1 MVTTT
6 SSIYYNP
13 DAEKAPAQPPSVPLS
28 VYRELADELKSAQIQ
43 IDALT
48 SKNHKLVQENQLLRQ
63 EITKVVESLLHLQKL
78 VDVPTPPATKPSD
91 RPAPTAE
98 AKTAAATKQPPA
110 KEARPRQQVARPLPT
125 AKPEVTTKKGAK
137 GAKGDRTHVAVPV
150 TEMLPSMPE
159 TILIEEQEV
168 RYYGPTESEP
178 KEISGW
184 WLAISILL
192 IMLTAFSAGYLVV
205 RPFFEHQ
212 SR

>member
-1 MVTTT
+1 MVTTK

-13 DAEKAPAQPPSVPLS
+13 DADKAPAQPPSVPMS
-28 VYRELADELKSAQIQ
+28 VYRELADELKTAQIQ

-63 EITKVVESLLHLQKL
+63 EITKVVQSLLHLQKL
-78 VDVPTPPATKPSD
+78 VDVPTPPAAKPSD
-91 RPAPTAE
+91 RPAAPE
-98 AKTAAATKQPPA
+98 AKSAAATQPPA
-110 KEARPRQQVARPLPT
+110 KEARPRQQVAHPRPT
-125 AKPEVTTKKGAK
+125 AKPEVTS
-137 GAKGDRTHVAVPV
+137 AKGDRTYVSVPV

-159 TILIEEQEV
+159 TILIEEEEV

-192 IMLTAFSAGYLVV
+192 IMLTAFTAGYLVV

>member
-78 VDVPTPPATKPSD
+78 VDVPTPPPTKPSD
-91 RPAPTAE
+91 RPAPTPE
-98 AKTAAATKQPPA
+98 AKTTAATKKPPA
-110 KEARPRQQVARPLPT
+110 KEARPRPT
-125 AKPEVTTKKGAK
+125 AKPEVSSAKGAK

>member
-13 DAEKAPAQPPSVPLS
+13 DAEKAPAQPPSVPMS
-28 VYRELADELKSAQIQ
+28 VYRELADELKTAQIQ

-63 EITKVVESLLHLQKL
+63 EITKVVQSLLHLQKL
-78 VDVPTPPATKPSD
+78 VDVPTQPPAKPSD
-91 RPAPTAE
+91 RPAPNPEVKNE
-98 AKTAAATKQPPA
+98 AKSAATTQPPA
-110 KEARPRQQVARPLPT
+110 KEARPRQQVARPRPS
-125 AKPEVTTKKGAK
+125 AKPEVPS
-137 GAKGDRTHVAVPV
+137 AKGDRTSVSIPI
-150 TEMLPSMPE
+150 TEMLPSIPQ
-159 TILIEEQEV
+159 TVLIEEEEV
-168 RYYGPTESEP
+168 RYYGPNESEV
-178 KEISGW
+178 KEVSGW

-192 IMLTAFSAGYLVV
+192 IMLTAFTAGYLVV

>member
-13 DAEKAPAQPPSVPLS
+13 DADKAPAQPPSVPLS

-78 VDVPTPPATKPSD
+78 VDVPTPLPTKPSD
-91 RPAPTAE
+91 RPVPTPE
-98 AKTAAATKQPPA
+98 AKTTAATKQPPA
-110 KEARPRQQVARPLPT
+110 KEARPRQQVARPRPT
-125 AKPEVTTKKGAK
+125 AKPEVTTTKGN
-137 GAKGDRTHVAVPV
+137 RTHVAVPV

-168 RYYGPTESEP
+168 RYYGPTESET

-192 IMLTAFSAGYLVV
+192 IMLTAFTAGYLVV

>member
-13 DAEKAPAQPPSVPLS
+13 DADKAPAQPPSVPLS

-78 VDVPTPPATKPSD
+78 VDVPTPPPAKPSD
-91 RPAPTAE
+91 RPAPTPE
-98 AKTAAATKQPPA
+98 ANTTAATKQPPA
-110 KEARPRQQVARPLPT
+110 KEARPRQQVASRPT
-125 AKPEVTTKKGAK
+125 AKPEVPSAKGAK
-137 GAKGDRTHVAVPV
+137 GAKGDRTHIPVPV
-150 TEMLPSMPE
+150 TEMLPSIPE

-168 RYYGPTESEP
+168 RYYGPNESEP